1 MVSKSF
7 LENIQKFGKQI
18 SLKITIDNDVY
29 EKDDIVSCTKSFSGD
44 MFKSVMQYVDVE
56 LSGLVNVKD
65 KEVQIKFGVCIE
77 EPYEYISWGSFIV
90 DNETIEKSIDKNT
103 TKFTAYDY
111 LCKACISYA
120 DMQLSYPI
128 TVKEYLDSICS
139 YLGYVLETPTFINS
153 TNVIDEEK
161 FLIESYTFRDVLDH
175 IAGASAGIIVMKSNK
190 LYVKYPTDIN
200 VVIDENNLKAMSL
213 LERFGPINSLVLSL
227 QPQED
232 NYYVKDD
239 ESIEVNGLT
248 EIKISNNE
256 IMNKNREIFADE
268 IFNSLKGFYF
278 HPYEIESFGFGF
290 FEPYDLIHIKDLQ
303 GNVYQSVV
311 LNDTV
316 TVTTGLNE
324 KFYTNMPEVTETDY
338 SKATPSP
345 KELYKTILMVDK
357 QGRKIEADIKENKSE
372 IKRLSNSISVS
383 LTLNYVT
390 SQTFDINLNK
400 YYPDYTV
407 HPLKIT
413 AVVKDG
419 FKESIVDAEVVF
431 KRKTQADDEYTEL
444 IEGEVV
450 NENVLTVSHNLT
462 DSVEYIAYVTVESSG
477 TTYEAEST
485 VSINLNSLNDG
496 RVAGSVCSIE
506 ATGDSF
512 FASGNTYN
520 PNNIVLSPQL
530 FNCNFDIWSYSINL
544 GLEYITII
552 KNTATEDD
560 ENIYTT
566 NVEGILFINDTN
578 EIMIR
583 NDCELFDITN
593 AIVFQLKADING
605 VSNTVVITK
614 ESDVNQQVNG
624 IVNDM
629 KQLVEQYNSLSLS
642 LDGINNSIT
651 SKVEE
656 METKYNDGL
665 TEISK
670 NLSQIIQTS
679 DKIEEQFQTLKEIV
693 DENGGELQT
702 ITTYIRK
709 TAKGIEVGELDAQIK
724 TLMGTEYFAILFNE
738 EEAMKL
744 ERNLLTIDKIFARES
759 FRLNHSIFTSKEY
772 GFEITWGGD

>member
-1 MVSKSF
+1 M
-7 LENIQKFGKQI
+7 E
-18 SLKITIDNDVY
+18 
-29 EKDDIVSCTKSFSGD
+29 
-44 MFKSVMQYVDVE
+44 
-56 LSGLVNVKD
+56 
-65 KEVQIKFGVCIE
+65 
-77 EPYEYISWGSFIV
+77 
-90 DNETIEKSIDKNT
+90 
-103 TKFTAYDY
+103 
-111 LCKACISYA
+111 
-120 DMQLSYPI
+120 
-128 TVKEYLDSICS
+128 
-139 YLGYVLETPTFINS
+139 
-153 TNVIDEEK
+153 
-161 FLIESYTFRDVLDH
+161 
-175 IAGASAGIIVMKSNK
+175 
-190 LYVKYPTDIN
+190 
-200 VVIDENNLKAMSL
+200 
-213 LERFGPINSLVLSL
+213 
-227 QPQED
+227 
-232 NYYVKDD
+232 
-239 ESIEVNGLT
+239 
-248 EIKISNNE
+248 
-256 IMNKNREIFADE
+256 
-268 IFNSLKGFYF
+268 
-278 HPYEIESFGFGF
+278 
-290 FEPYDLIHIKDLQ
+290 
-303 GNVYQSVV
+303 
-311 LNDTV
+311 TV
-316 TVTTGLNE
+316 TVNGKDITNLILSFEQYEEIDIENSGIIGSCVSTQIKMKIKNKDGQLNQLLDYPFMIGNKTYIVYERPE
-324 KFYTNMPEVTETDY
+324 KWTKSISLTLYDLMIKTNVAYDTKLEYPVTLSQQIDEMVSISGVNIDKSTLSNELLSKEVGWYDNTMIIRNYIGFIAQCDGKNAYIENNAIVF
-338 SKATPSP
+338 K
-345 KELYKTILMVDK
+345 
-357 QGRKIEADIKENKSE
+357 KIADIEHDTDFCSDYELNDIITLTRVCYNNGVTIPLSKGDDTGKTLYVNSNNSYIAQEDIDRIYNMYNGLSFYSFKSFKCKDISDISLTHFIHYHDITIMPFSIKKIVHGGEARDTLEMSGNVSLKNVDSVIVKVDPLKRIRRVETIVDQNNARLDIIAKDVDHQTE
-372 IKRLSNSISVS
+372 ILKNSISVS
-383 LTLNYVT
+383 LMLNYVS

-431 KRKTQADDEYTEL
+431 KRKTQADDEYTGL
-444 IEGEVV
+444 IDGEVV
-450 NENVLTVSHNLT
+450 NENVLIVSHNLT

-485 VSINLNSLNDG
+485 VSINLNSFNDG

-583 NDCELFDITN
+583 NDCELFDMTN

-614 ESDVNQQVNG
+614 ESDVNQQVND